1 MFKEDSSKPSLPAD
15 VLWVSF
21 DTHSWRNE
29 CVKNEP
35 QRTSAGRL
43 QQAIQKLCFNK
54 DNNDNDHND
63 DDNNSNNNINKN
75 NKWKGNDKEVI

>member
-15 VLWVSF
+15 VLWGSF
-21 DTHSWRNE
+21 VTHSWRNE
-29 CVKNEP
+29 CLKKET

-63 DDNNSNNNINKN
+63 DDNNSNNNINNN